1 MERDSLLNT
10 TLITNHT
17 DATVVDIIDGYV
29 DFLIA
34 NKYVGF
40 ENELKPHSERIEE
53 VAAVLDH
60 YDEELLSVK
69 LPPYLISKM
78 ANFILQENSFG
89 SQADES
95 DNKILSK
102 HQMKRRQQKEVSLIN
117 AVDYDDTGVN
127 QIPPT
132 RTQRIKDNTARLI
145 IDLG

>member
-69 LPPYLISKM
+69 LPL
-78 ANFILQENSFG
+78 
-89 SQADES
+89 
-95 DNKILSK
+95 
-102 HQMKRRQQKEVSLIN
+102 SLIH
-117 AVDYDDTGVN
+117 
-127 QIPPT
+127 I
-132 RTQRIKDNTARLI
+132 
-145 IDLG
+145 

>member
-1 MERDSLLNT
+1 MERDSLSNT
-10 TLITNHT
+10 TFNKYTV
-17 DATVVDIIDGYV
+17 ATVVDIIDGYV

-34 NKYVGF
+34 NKYIGS
-40 ENELKPHSERIEE
+40 EKELKPHSERIEE
-53 VAAVLDH
+53 VAAVLDM
-60 YDEELLSVK
+60 YDEELLSVN
-69 LPPYLISKM
+69 LPPYLLSKM
-78 ANFILQENSFG
+78 ANYILQENSFG

-102 HQMKRRQQKEVSLIN
+102 HQMKRRQQNEVSLIN
-117 AVDYDDTGVN
+117 AVDYDDAGVN

>member
-1 MERDSLLNT
+1 MERDSLSNT
-10 TLITNHT
+10 TFNKYTV
-17 DATVVDIIDGYV
+17 ATVVDIIDGYV

-34 NKYVGF
+34 NKYIGS
-40 ENELKPHSERIEE
+40 EKELKPHSERIEE
-53 VAAVLDH
+53 VVAVLDL
-60 YDEELLSVK
+60 YDEELLSVN
-69 LPPYLISKM
+69 LPPYLLSKM
-78 ANFILQENSFG
+78 ANYILQENSFG

-102 HQMKRRQQKEVSLIN
+102 HQMKRRQQNEVSLIN
-117 AVDYDDTGVN
+117 AVDYDDAGVN

>member
-1 MERDSLLNT
+1 MERDSLSNT
-10 TLITNHT
+10 TFNNYTV
-17 DATVVDIIDGYV
+17 ATVVDIIDGYV

-34 NKYVGF
+34 NKYIGT

-53 VAAVLDH
+53 VAAVLDM
-60 YDEELLSVK
+60 YDEDLLSVN
-69 LPPYLISKM
+69 LPPYLLSKM

-102 HQMKRRQQKEVSLIN
+102 HQMKRRQQNEVSLIN
-117 AVDYDDTGVN
+117 AVDYDVAGVN